1 MAAKKSARRGPPG
14 RGRRAS
20 GKDGP
25 QLIHSSGARWT
36 DEAEIL
42 FLDTLAAT
50 NNVTRAAEAAGFSR
64 EAIYARARRDADFA
78 EKKAHARAI
87 GCGRIEDGLYL
98 AADLILS
105 GKPLPAECP
114 WPNMTIQ
121 EAIAIARLNRP
132 AQAGE
137 GRRPAWPA
145 RRRSLAEVHES
156 ILTKLSAIARQ
167 HGLLY

>member
-14 RGRRAS
+14 TGRRAS

-25 QLIHSSGARWT
+25 QIIASAGARWT
-36 DEAEIL
+36 DEAEAI
-42 FLDTLAAT
+42 FLDALAET
-50 NNVTRAAEAAGFSR
+50 NNVREAADRAGFSR
-64 EAIYARARRDADFA
+64 EAIYARARRDPDFA

-87 GCGRIEDGLYL
+87 GCGRIEDGLYQ
-98 AADLILS
+98 AADQILS
-105 GKPLPAECP
+105 GKPAPPDCP
-114 WPNMTIQ
+114 WPEMSVQ
-121 EAIAIARLNRP
+121 ETIAIAKLNRP

-156 ILTKLSAIARQ
+156 ILAKLSAIARQ
-167 HGLLY
+167 RGLL

>member
-1 MAAKKSARRGPPG
+1 MANRKKPPAGPAGRRV
-14 RGRRAS
+14 RAS

-25 QLIHSSGARWT
+25 QIIHSAGARWT
-36 DEAEIL
+36 DEAESL

-50 NNVTRAAEAAGFSR
+50 NNVRVAAEAAGFSR
-64 EAIYARARRDADFA
+64 EAIYARARRDPEFA

-98 AADLILS
+98 AADHVLS
-105 GKPLPAECP
+105 GKPVPPDCP
-114 WPNMTIQ
+114 WPNMSVQ

-145 RRRSLAEVHES
+145 RRRSLAEVHDS
-156 ILTKLSAIARQ
+156 ILRKLSAIARQ
-167 HGLLY
+167 RGLL

>member
-1 MAAKKSARRGPPG
+1 MAARKSARRGPPG
-14 RGRRAS
+14 TGRRAS

-25 QLIHSSGARWT
+25 QIIESSGARWT
-36 DEAEIL
+36 DQAEAI
-42 FLDTLAAT
+42 FLDALAAT
-50 NNVTRAAEAAGFSR
+50 NNVRAAAERAGFSK
-64 EAIYARARRDADFA
+64 EAIYARARRDPEFA

-98 AADLILS
+98 AADHILS
-105 GKPLPAECP
+105 GKPVPPDCP
-114 WPNMTIQ
+114 WPNMSVQ

-145 RRRSLAEVHES
+145 RRRTLAEVHES
-156 ILTKLSAIARQ
+156 ILRKLSAIARQ
-167 HGLLY
+167 RGFL

>member
-14 RGRRAS
+14 TGRRAS
-20 GKDGP
+20 GKNGP
-25 QLIHSSGARWT
+25 QIIHSDGARWT
-36 DEAEIL
+36 DEAQSL

-50 NNVTRAAEAAGFSR
+50 NNVRQAAERSGFSK
-64 EAIYARARRDADFA
+64 EAIYARARRDAEFA

-87 GCGRIEDGLYL
+87 GCGRIEDALYL
-98 AADLILS
+98 AADHILS
-105 GKPLPAECP
+105 GKPVPSECP
-114 WPNMTIQ
+114 WPNMTVQ

-132 AQAGE
+132 AQSGE

-145 RRRSLAEVHES
+145 RRRTLAEVHES

-167 HGLLY
+167 RGLLY